1 MDGARDVTQAPIMP
15 GQSFTY
21 RFAAYPP
28 GTHYYHSVRV
38 QGCPL
43 ADTLDLL
50 PRRPPVPYE

>member
-38 QGCPL
+38 HGS
-43 ADTLDLL
+43 
-50 PRRPPVPYE
+50 PRR